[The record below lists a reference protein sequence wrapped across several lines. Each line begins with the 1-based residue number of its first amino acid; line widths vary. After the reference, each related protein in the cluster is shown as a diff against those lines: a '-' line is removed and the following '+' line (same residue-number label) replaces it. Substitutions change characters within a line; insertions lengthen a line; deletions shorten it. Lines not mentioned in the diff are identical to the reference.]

1 MDAVFWRRPGGRRRG
16 SDMIRERRDPYKDVT
31 VGALLELLAKDHPQD
46 DALIYP
52 DRGLRYDFSQIEWL
66 TCRIAKGLLSIGI
79 SRGDRVAVWAP
90 NVPEWVILQ
99 FALAKIGAIL
109 VTVNTSLR
117 TSELEYLL
125 KQAEASTLVTVRGF
139 KDLDYV
145 QTVYEIIPELRGSAE
160 GALSSRNLPL
170 LRNVIYIGDEH
181 PGGMI
186 RYDSLLDRSPNISD
200 FEIDRLAFDQT
211 LDDVI
216 NMQYTSGTTG
226 FPKGVM
232 LTHRNIVN
240 NAYWMGEGIA
250 LSAADKVC
258 VPVPFFHCFGCV
270 IGVLGAYTHAASL
283 VPLEWFDPL
292 RVLQYVERERCTA
305 LYGVPTMFIAE
316 LE

>member
-1 MDAVFWRRPGGRRRG
+1 MATRSVFHE
-16 SDMIRERRDPYKDVT
+16 SAAYRDIT
-31 VGALLELLAKDHPQD
+31 VGGLLTQLARDFPNNEC
-46 DALIYP
+46 LIYP
-52 DRGLRYDFSQIEWL
+52 NRGLRYDFSHLEWIS
-66 TCRIAKGLLSIGI
+66 RQIAKGLVAIGI
-79 SRGDRVAVWAP
+79 NRGDRVALWAP

-186 RYDSLLDRSPNISD
+186 RYDSLLDRSPNIADSD
-200 FEIDRLAFDQT
+200 LDALGLDQT

-226 FPKGVM
+226 FPK
-232 LTHRNIVN
+232 
-240 NAYWMGEGIA
+240 
-250 LSAADKVC
+250 
-258 VPVPFFHCFGCV
+258 
-270 IGVLGAYTHAASL
+270 
-283 VPLEWFDPL
+283 
-292 RVLQYVERERCTA
+292 
-305 LYGVPTMFIAE
+305 
-316 LE
+316 